1 MKSIIISPSWQDKNQ
16 KFCLCQLNNS
26 LAELS
31 MNSEQAK
38 TDLRVKRSRKLL
50 RDALLAMIPE
60 KKYDAINVQ
69 EICDRAM
76 VHRTTFYK
84 HYEGKDDLLRSV
96 IQEIYEEL
104 AAKLPAP
111 DVVLAT
117 ASYDKP
123 AAHLIQ
129 IFSHIAEYKV
139 FYKAMLNNAGVGV
152 FRLFLRDQ
160 MVKRVLSRIRLLN
173 KLDEQLPVPGLI
185 MAQYTAGALINVITW
200 WVEQEMPYSP
210 EQMALYVT
218 RLWAYGVY
226 PVLSLDHHTQPQ

>member
-1 MKSIIISPSWQDKNQ
+1 
-16 KFCLCQLNNS
+16 
-26 LAELS
+26 
-31 MNSEQAK
+31 MNSEPAK
-38 TDLRVKRSRKLL
+38 PDLRVKRSRKLL
-50 RDALLAMIPE
+50 RDALLVLIPE
-60 KKYDAINVQ
+60 KKYDAISVQ

-84 HYEGKDDLLRSV
+84 HYEGKDGLLRSL
-96 IQEIYEEL
+96 IQEIYDEL
-104 AAKLPAP
+104 ATKIPTP

-117 ASYDKP
+117 ASYDKL

-129 IFSHIAEYKV
+129 IFIHIAEYKI
-139 FYKAMLNNAGVGV
+139 FYKAMLSGSGVGV

-160 MVKRVLSRIRLLN
+160 MVKRVLSRIRLLT
-173 KLDEQLPVPGLI
+173 KPDEQLPVPELI

-226 PVLSLDHHTQPQ
+226 PVFSLDPHA